1 MAKDKLIA
9 TLQQINALV
18 DDAIAEHVGPGRG
31 AKKSSIRRA
40 TRPVKLK
47 EPSFN
52 TNLLA
57 YMKQHARGLPGHNK
71 FTLLLARLV
80 KGSVSKEVSSSELER
95 QWNKMKVIVGG
106 KFNGAYANR
115 AKANGWVDTPKH
127 GTYTLSDSW
136 KEALK
141 QING

>member
-57 YMKQHARGLPGHNK
+57 YMSNMPGDFRVTISSRYFWRDWLRGVSRRRCLP
-71 FTLLLARLV
+71 LSLRD
-80 KGSVSKEVSSSELER
+80 
-95 QWNKMKVIVGG
+95 
-106 KFNGAYANR
+106 NGTR
-115 AKANGWVDTPKH
+115 
-127 GTYTLSDSW
+127 
-136 KEALK
+136 
-141 QING
+141 